1 MNWVAIGLAILV
13 ILLFYILY
21 TFFLMKSTELTTTAS
36 LSSSNPPIDITR
48 PNGLRYAYGI
58 WIYVNSWD
66 SNTDK
71 TIFKRD
77 SSIKLFFD
85 SLKPELQCELYVN
98 QDNVSVTITDNFPLQ
113 KWVHVVISVDGQ
125 YLDAYLDGKLVK
137 SSKMHVDGASPTVGS
152 KDDKMLLG
160 GTTTYDAQV
169 SKFTHW
175 TEPLD
180 PQTVWSVYNKG
191 NGQGSGL
198 TNSMSS
204 YGVDFTI
211 LKDDVEQTKYRLF

>member
-36 LSSSNPPIDITR
+36 LSSSNPPIDINR

-113 KWVHVVISVDGQ
+113 KWVHVVISVD
-125 YLDAYLDGKLVK
+125 V
-137 SSKMHVDGASPTVGS
+137 
-152 KDDKMLLG
+152 
-160 GTTTYDAQV
+160 
-169 SKFTHW
+169 
-175 TEPLD
+175 
-180 PQTVWSVYNKG
+180 N
-191 NGQGSGL
+191 
-198 TNSMSS
+198 
-204 YGVDFTI
+204 I
-211 LKDDVEQTKYRLF
+211 